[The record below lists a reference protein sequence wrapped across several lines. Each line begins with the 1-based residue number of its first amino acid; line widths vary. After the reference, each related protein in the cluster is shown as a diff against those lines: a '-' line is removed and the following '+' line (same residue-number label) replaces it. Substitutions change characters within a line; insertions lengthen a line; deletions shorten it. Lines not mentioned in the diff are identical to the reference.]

1 MQYSTTPQNWRTGMV
16 HTHPS
21 PPTLLRTL
29 LRWGA
34 RHSKGLSLATTHGFE
49 SGLVYDYIYRDQ
61 REGLSKL
68 GHILD
73 HIYLNTPRN
82 RALRSRK
89 HLLQEQ
95 LLTTLLERRKQ
106 HLATHILDLAS
117 GTGRSVLELLA
128 VLEDK
133 RMTLTCIDQDE
144 QVLEKGRT
152 LAAAMGLS
160 DRVTFIKGDALD
172 REEIAGLQPDIVVV
186 SGWYELLPDDAA
198 VCRSLMDIRA
208 VLPANGLLLFTNHI
222 WHPRLG
228 ETTQN
233 PPMSNTKREELS
245 LIPRPQARMERWARE
260 AGFREVR
267 SSVESFGYASV
278 TLCVG

>member
-1 MQYSTTPQNWRTGMV
+1 MQYSTTPQNWRTDMV

-49 SGLVYDYIYRDQ
+49 SGLVYDHIYQDQ
-61 REGLSKL
+61 REGLL

-73 HIYLNTPRN
+73 HIYLNIPHN
-82 RALRSRK
+82 RALRSCK

-160 DRVTFIKGDALD
+160 DRVTFIKGDVLD

-186 SGWYELLPDDAA
+186 SVWYELLPDDAV

-228 ETTQN
+228 ETPQKT
-233 PPMSNTKREELS
+233 PMSNTKRAACS

-278 TLCVG
+278 TQCMA